1 MKTAETKAALRM
13 MRHLLRLQRTSEGEA
28 SGNGEVLAV
37 ATVDGNIT
45 KGTVWGDDEV
55 MAGAAACVSE
65 TSELDAIDV
74 SAFLLSWPRRPCQSA
89 LK

>member
-37 ATVDGNIT
+37 ATMDGHMT
-45 KGTVWGDDEV
+45 EGTIWGADEV
-55 MAGAAACVSE
+55 MAGAAASVSE
-65 TSELDAIDV
+65 TSEVDAIGV
-74 SAFLLSWPRRPCQSA
+74 SFFF
-89 LK
+89 